1 MGRAHRP
8 SAIRHRPGVTFGS
21 SLPIHR
27 HARNAQDADVQ
38 RRVRS
43 CTAVFPVFADTSKR
57 ACRDCPARSSRRRS
71 SSRSD
76 RCERARARAR
86 ARERGRREREERKG
100 RKGGKKRRGRE
111 RELPGGRKEIERAWR
126 EDRPEKRAGSRPA
139 RSVLLSLTEVPNTCG
154 ITARAKYIVGEEKR
168 KYLARERT
176 RKIEFYCSLPACRP
190 FVCTYTRT
198 RARTHARMHACMH
211 ACTRGR
217 MHVRS
222 ACILR
227 KVRSIRSPSRSR
239 ALVIAAEPAE
249 TEGKKSAPRVPPAV
263 IRFFHIDSA
272 LFAAARNLSGE
283 PRRRIFRFRTSAP
296 LVSAQSP
303 RAAPADS
310 GGIANLHPR
319 NRTPGGRRRGGA
331 AGVTG

>member
-27 HARNAQDADVQ
+27 HARNAQDAGVQ

-71 SSRSD
+71 SSVRIDARES
-76 RCERARARAR
+76 ARARAR
-86 ARERGRREREERKG
+86 TRGNGEEEKAEERKG
-100 RKGGKKRRGRE
+100 RKGGKKREGEKENYRT
-111 RELPGGRKEIERAWR
+111 GGRKEIERAWR

-211 ACTRGR
+211 ARPHVCTRAYSER
-217 MHVRS
+217 
-222 ACILR
+222 
-227 KVRSIRSPSRSR
+227 
-239 ALVIAAEPAE
+239 
-249 TEGKKSAPRVPPAV
+249 
-263 IRFFHIDSA
+263 
-272 LFAAARNLSGE
+272 
-283 PRRRIFRFRTSAP
+283 
-296 LVSAQSP
+296 
-303 RAAPADS
+303 
-310 GGIANLHPR
+310 
-319 NRTPGGRRRGGA
+319 
-331 AGVTG
+331 